1 MGAKKKSSIFRKNLM
16 YPFSLLIIVFIVLCA
31 AFPSG
36 LATHSPFEMN
46 TNTILKPPSFS
57 NFLGTDQFGRDIY
70 SLLVYGSRSSL
81 VIGIASVVFGGIIGT
96 LIGLLAGYWG
106 RFMDSFL
113 MRCIEILMSIPG
125 IFLAIIVSSS
135 LGASMISITI
145 AVAISAVPGYARV
158 MRSQVLLVKSSPF
171 IDAARTIGTSHFEI
185 IVRHIIPN
193 CLSPLLV
200 MATIGVGNSILVAAG
215 LSFLGLG
222 VISEIPDWGYLLSQ
236 GRDYLTVA
244 WWIGFFPGAAIA
256 LLVIVVNLIG
266 DDLRNRLD
274 PKSKKGI

>member
-1 MGAKKKSSIFRKNLM
+1 M
-16 YPFSLLIIVFIVLCA
+16 YTFSLLIIAFIVLSA
-31 AFPSG
+31 AFPSW

-46 TNTILKPPSFS
+46 TNTILKSPSFS

-81 VIGIASVVFGGIIGT
+81 VIGIASVVFGGMIGT
-96 LIGLLAGYWG
+96 LIGLLAGYCG
-106 RFMDSFL
+106 RFIESFL

-135 LGASMISITI
+135 LGASMVSITI
-145 AVAISAVPGYARV
+145 AVALSVVPGYARV
-158 MRSQVLLVKSSPF
+158 MRSQVLSVKSSPY
-171 IDAARTIGTSHFEI
+171 IDAARAIGTSHFEI
-185 IVRHIIPN
+185 IVRHVIPN

-256 LLVIVVNLIG
+256 LLVIAVNLIG

-274 PKSKKGI
+274 PKRKNIVNGKKGFKLSGKKGG